1 MLNFSLEYN
10 LRRMRQEKKQHSEIK
25 TKLHPRNKNR
35 ERYDFAE
42 LIAVSPELANFAA
55 PNIYGDN
62 SIDFANPNAVKIL
75 NQAILK
81 LNYGIE
87 NWDIPRGFLCPP
99 IPGRADYIHYIADL
113 LASKNGGKIP
123 RGKLVTCLDIGV
135 GANCIYPIIGAREYG
150 WKFIGSD
157 IDESSIAN
165 AARIIELNPHLN
177 GLINLRLQ
185 QNSTDIFQ
193 GIICDEFI
201 DVVIC
206 NPPFHASQADA
217 TAAAI
222 KKSSNLTQK
231 RVKNPT
237 LNFGGKSNEL
247 WCEGGEEKFV
257 AKMIAESREFWNSC
271 FWFTS
276 LISKQTHLKSVC
288 SALEKAKAVE
298 VKTIEMGQ
306 GNKISRIVAWTFL
319 DEKQQKAWRDLR
331 WNQAK
336 G

>member
-1 MLNFSLEYN
+1 MI
-10 LRRMRQEKKQHSEIK
+10 REKKEHPTEK
-25 TKLHPRNKNR
+25 AKLHPRNRNR
-35 ERYDFAE
+35 ERYNFAE
-42 LIAVSPELANFAA
+42 LIAVSPELANFTA

-113 LASKNGGKIP
+113 LASCNGGKVP
-123 RGKLVTCLDIGV
+123 HGNRVTCLDIGV
-135 GANCIYPIIGAREYG
+135 GANCIYPIIGTCEYG
-150 WKFIGSD
+150 WKFIGTD
-157 IDESSIAN
+157 IDAVSIAN
-165 AARIIELNPHLN
+165 ATQIVESNPHLK
-177 GLINLRLQ
+177 GLIELRLQ
-185 QNSTDIFQ
+185 PNSTDIFR
-193 GIICDEFI
+193 GIIHDEFI
-201 DVVIC
+201 DVSIC

-231 RVKNPT
+231 RVKSPT
-237 LNFGGKSNEL
+237 LNFGGTNNEL
-247 WCEGGEEKFV
+247 WCDGGEEKFV
-257 AKMIAESREFWNSC
+257 EKMIAESLEFWNSC

-276 LISKQTHLKSVC
+276 LVSKQTHLKSIY
-288 SALEKAKAVE
+288 SALKLAE
-298 VKTIEMGQ
+298 VTEFKTIEMGQ

-331 WNQAK
+331 WNQRK